1 MLYLLIERYHDPS
14 WEIKKA
20 LELKR
25 FLVKKFEH
33 LEGRDGWSFRVKFVH
48 VLYIHYRSCC
58 I

>member
-33 LEGRDGWSFRVKFVH
+33 LEGRDGWS
-48 VLYIHYRSCC
+48 
-58 I
+58 